1 MVTAET
7 GALPIS
13 SASYLSDVE
22 ISCSG
27 SVEPVCVPVTVSV
40 VAAPPG
46 FIRLGVRPLAGFL
59 LGALLGALIALL
71 WRATGLVGDHNL
83 LLWTTALA
91 AVWGLAGG
99 VRALRQPGAWP
110 TRVALP
116 RWLLKVLAWSA
127 GLALLAAVIMEAW
140 RLGLGGGLEFE
151 GVSLA
156 AAAAAGAAFGFAAAT
171 LDELAHS
178 RHASDP
184 GYVHGKRS
192 SRRPVLFAVAGIVL
206 VLAALLTPRVIA
218 TAGEPERGAG
228 RGGARPGTGLRP
240 AGTS

>member
-1 MVTAET
+1 M
-7 GALPIS
+7 
-13 SASYLSDVE
+13 
-22 ISCSG
+22 
-27 SVEPVCVPVTVSV
+27 
-40 VAAPPG
+40 
-46 FIRLGVRPLAGFL
+46 
-59 LGALLGALIALL
+59 
-71 WRATGLVGDHNL
+71 
-83 LLWTTALA
+83 
-91 AVWGLAGG
+91 
-99 VRALRQPGAWP
+99 RQPEAWP

-228 RGGARPGTGLRP
+228 ARRRP
-240 AGTS
+240 ARNWAEARWNELDDVDGQADPQPDAQYDEKEPRGRRASPTPGRLIKLPERQKLDHWQCAGGRNV